1 MTTGDLGK
9 DVFEATY
16 AVPMHCES
24 CTNDIRNCLNVIP
37 GVQDLSFDLKQQMLS
52 VNGSAPPSS
61 IIKALQK
68 CGRDAIIRG
77 TGKPNSSAVSIL
89 ETFEKIDLKKD
100 TPVRGLARIV
110 EVGDKKTFFDITLNG
125 VPYKGK
131 YFASIHESGDISEG
145 VASTGVV
152 WHRFEE
158 PIDCQEPSDLD
169 PKLYSGHAF
178 LKAPVSVWE
187 LIGRS
192 FVVTADESNHTGS
205 NSNGEYCGVIARSA
219 GVWENDKQVCACSG
233 KSIWQERKDALRNN
247 IK

>member
-1 MTTGDLGK
+1 MVANDLPS
-9 DVFEATY
+9 DAFEATY
-16 AVPMHCES
+16 AIPMHCEG
-24 CTNDIRNCLNVIP
+24 CTSDIRNCLSTIP
-37 GVQDLSFDLKQQMLS
+37 GVNELNFDLKQQMMS

-61 IIKALQK
+61 IIKALER
-68 CGRDAIIRG
+68 CGRDAVIRG

-89 ETFEKIDLKKD
+89 ETFEKIDLNRD

-110 EVGDKKTFFDITLNG
+110 QVDDKKTFFDVTLNG

-131 YFASIHESGDISEG
+131 CYASIHENGDISG
-145 VASTGVV
+145 GPGSTGKI

-158 PIDCQEPSDLD
+158 PIDCNEPSDLD
-169 PKLYSGHAF
+169 PKLYSGQAF

-187 LIGRS
+187 MIGRS
-192 FVVTADESNHTGS
+192 FVVTTGEDHS
-205 NSNGEYCGVIARSA
+205 TGKPGQHEYCGVIARSA
-219 GVWENDKQVCACSG
+219 GIWENDKQVCACSG